1 MAGNK
6 TGEKMKKESIGKRE
20 KKKTDKKQKIIKAL
34 MAESE
39 KDADKINVKRI
50 EKKVRLLE
58 EIEGKIEDDRDYDY
72 DNFLWH
78 FNLKNGMALQRCCK
92 TRKQDKL
99 RYFRRRR
106 YSGRKKYFILWTCCR
121 TAMVLVFAMILF
133 STEIVTK
140 AASEQSVVS
149 WLTSGCREVIFGAQD
164 TVYAEWN
171 DGAEVNDCIEA
182 RGFIC
187 MNTGGKLIYRE
198 IKLMQLGIMVPS
210 YLPEGFDFFYAFSS
224 KYENIYQVI
233 NLVYRNE
240 DNCNISIRIL
250 PIESGY
256 INRIEKPRADSIY
269 LETLNIN
276 GYQSYIFIGER
287 SESFFCIDGMIYWI
301 YADIDADE
309 LCKVIE
315 NMKYVK

>member
-1 MAGNK
+1 
-6 TGEKMKKESIGKRE
+6 MKKESIGKR
-20 KKKTDKKQKIIKAL
+20 KKKKRDRKQKIIEAL

-39 KDADKINVKRI
+39 KDTDRINVKRI

-58 EIEGKIEDDRDYDY
+58 KIEGKIEDDRDYDY

-78 FNLKNGMALQRCCK
+78 FNLKNGMALQRCCG
-92 TRKQDKL
+92 TCKQNKL

-149 WLTSGCREVIFGAQD
+149 WLASGCREVIFGAQD

-171 DGAEVNDCIEA
+171 RDGAEDEEKSVAYDYLD
-182 RGFIC
+182 
-187 MNTGGKLIYRE
+187 M
-198 IKLMQLGIMVPS
+198 GIAAGIVYGEFNLKRLNVMLPS
-210 YLPEGFDFFYAFSS
+210 YLPKGFKFEYIYCAKYDQNHIVNLEYVNS
-224 KYENIYQVI
+224 KCNEIINIRAV
-233 NLVYRNE
+233 
-240 DNCNISIRIL
+240 
-250 PIESGY
+250 PIGLKDLSLT
-256 INRIEKPRADSIY
+256 EKPRGDATYLKTIY
-269 LETLNIN
+269 IDEHET
-276 GYQSYIFIGER
+276 YIFIGEKN
-287 SESFFCIDGMIYWI
+287 ESFFCVDGMIYWI
-301 YADIDADE
+301 YTDIDVDE

-315 NMKYVK
+315 NMRYAK